1 MIKIMKLEW
10 QKNHLAKYIKTTVI
24 STIVIFAVTAFMA
37 IVSKNQS
44 ELMFTDF
51 TTYMSFV
58 NIIIRVVFV
67 IFSAVLLSRLV
78 VDEYKN
84 KTIQVLFTYPVNRL
98 KVMQSK
104 LYLIVG
110 FCFLS
115 ILFATLVISCLTLLL
130 NPTLELFPK
139 AMTSQDIVET
149 IPSLAL
155 VSLMTACLSLIPL
168 YFGMKKKSTSTTIT
182 WGVIIGLLV
191 NATVSDGSSTVNLGQ
206 MLVVPVILA
215 CVGLLIAYLSFRQI
229 NNQDIL

>member
-1 MIKIMKLEW
+1 MMKIMKLEGK
-10 QKNHLAKYIKTTVI
+10 KNHLTKYIKTTLI
-24 STIVIFAVTAFMA
+24 STFVIFAVAALMA
-37 IVSKNQS
+37 LVSKSQS

-84 KTIQVLFTYPVNRL
+84 KTIQVLFTYPVDRK

-104 LYLIVG
+104 LFLIVA
-110 FCFLS
+110 FCFIS

-130 NPTLELFPK
+130 NPSLELFPT
-139 AMTSQDIVET
+139 AMTVQDIGAT
-149 IPSLAL
+149 IPSLL
-155 VSLMTACLSLIPL
+155 MVSLMTACLSLIPL

-215 CVGLLIAYLSFRQI
+215 CVGLWIAYLSFRQI
-229 NNQDIL
+229 NSQDIL

>member
-24 STIVIFAVTAFMA
+24 STIVIFAVTAFMV
-37 IVSKNQS
+37 IVSKSQS

-110 FCFLS
+110 FCFAS
-115 ILFATLVISCLTLLL
+115 ILFATLVISCLTLFL
-130 NPTLELFPK
+130 NPTLGLFPK
-139 AMTSQDIVET
+139 AMTSQDIVVT
-149 IPSLAL
+149 IPDLVL
-155 VSLMTACLSLIPL
+155 VSLVTACLSLIPL